1 MSGATHDPLSVIL
14 TCRDVAKSL
23 AFYRDVLGFVV
34 ENQWPDQ
41 GPTMWA
47 NLMMGRQSVM
57 LGAALPPD
65 VAASFCKDD
74 PAGAQRNRAL
84 AEDFQKHKNGVGVAI
99 YVAVP
104 DIDAFHAALVKKG
117 QRGLPAPKT
126 QFYGIRELPVR
137 DPDGYEFLFYS
148 QAVLASCGSCGMPLT
163 DAKPGQMY
171 CGYCTDEKGALRP
184 YAQVL
189 EGTTT
194 GYFMAMQ
201 KLPRAEA
208 ERAAR
213 AHLAKMPA
221 WHGK

>member
-1 MSGATHDPLSVIL
+1 MSGVHHDPLSVIL

-41 GPTMWA
+41 GPPMWV
-47 NLMMGRQSVM
+47 NLMMGSQSVM
-57 LGAALPPD
+57 LGAAAPPD

-74 PAGAQRNRAL
+74 PAGAEHNRAR
-84 AEDFQKHKNGVGVAI
+84 AEDFQKNKSGVGVAI
-99 YVAVP
+99 YVGVP
-104 DIDAFHAALVKKG
+104 DIDAYYTALVKKG
-117 QRGLPAPKT
+117 QAGLRAPKT
-126 QFYGIRELPVR
+126 QFYGIRELAVR

-148 QAVLASCGSCGMPLT
+148 QALLASCGSCGMPLT
-163 DAKPGQMY
+163 DAKAGQMY
-171 CGYCTDEKGALRP
+171 CKHCTDESGKLRP

-189 EGTTT
+189 EGTIS
-194 GYFMAMQ
+194 GYFMALK
-201 KLPRAEA
+201 KLPRTEA
-208 ERAAR
+208 ETAAR